1 MATDIGVANAVYDSR
16 SYYLEGRLNNK
27 TLKTINPIKGY
38 TDRRFSSL
46 ELDMPNECV

>member
-27 TLKTINPIKGY
+27 TLKTINPTTGY
-38 TDRRFSSL
+38 TDGIFSSP
-46 ELDMPNECV
+46 EFDMPNECV

>member
-16 SYYLEGRLNNK
+16 SYYLEDRLNNK
-27 TLKTINPIKGY
+27 TLKTINPITGY